1 MAKVQQACRNCS
13 KHFAIEDEES
23 AAFYKRLDVP
33 PPTWCPPCR
42 LLRRMSWVN
51 QHTLHKRRDDKTG
64 KPIYSIYS
72 EESGLTVWN
81 RKDWW
86 SDGWDPLSYGRDID
100 WNRPFFEQVR
110 DLMREV
116 PWENMS
122 ATNVVN
128 SDYCSDCKDFK
139 NCYLAFTGARSENL
153 TYSFG
158 GSYSKD
164 SMELLEVRESELC
177 YEVFDALKCYRAF
190 FSSHVQSSRDVWFS
204 RNLVGCD
211 NCFMCANLKN
221 KSYHIRNISY
231 SPADYKKALAKH
243 DLGSFKTIQALL
255 KQAEEHWSAYPVR
268 FMEGF
273 HNLDAS
279 GNYIN
284 HSKHVK
290 NSFFIITGENNR
302 NCYRVSRS
310 REMEDVTQFGA
321 GSELMYECAM
331 SGEGHSNTAF
341 CASCFINCRNLR
353 YCIQCRDCSHSF
365 GCVGLRNKK
374 YCILNKQYSKK
385 EYDGIL
391 PKLIAH
397 MNTIPYRDAA
407 GREYRFGEFFP
418 PELSPF
424 AYNETLAYE
433 YFPKNAEEASKWG
446 MRWHTFIH
454 PSVATALT
462 PQELPDNIR
471 DTGDDMLKKVISCAH
486 EGTCGEECTLA
497 FRLIPQELGFYRN
510 IGLPLPRL
518 CVSCRYARRAGERL
532 PPVLQKGTCMCQGT
546 TGVSAGDTRREY
558 ANAAPHT
565 HNNKPC
571 RNPFE
576 TAWTADGSTIVYCES
591 CYQEETT

>member
-1 MAKVQQACRNCS
+1 MAKAQEKLCKNCGTR
-13 KHFAIEDEES
+13 FAIDEES

-42 LLRRMSWVN
+42 TLRRMSWVN
-51 QHTLHKRRDDKTG
+51 QHTLHRRRDDKTG
-64 KPIYSIYS
+64 KSIYSIYS

-100 WNRPFFEQVR
+100 WNRPFLEQLKE
-110 DLMREV
+110 LMREI
-116 PWENMS
+116 PRENMS

-164 SMELLEVRESELC
+164 SMDLLEVRESELC
-177 YEVFDALKCYRAF
+177 YEVFDALKCYRVF
-190 FSSHVQSSRDVWFS
+190 FSAHVQSSRDVWFS

-211 NCFMCANLKN
+211 NCFMCVNLKN
-221 KSYHIRNISY
+221 KSYHIGNVPY
-231 SPADYKKALAKH
+231 SPANYKKALAEYT
-243 DLGSFKTIQALL
+243 LGSFSTLETLL
-255 KQAEEHWSAYPVR
+255 AKAKEFWAAHPVR

-273 HNLDAS
+273 QNMSVS

-284 HSKHVK
+284 HSKNTT
-290 NSFFIITGENNR
+290 NSFFIIDGHNNK

-310 REMEDVTQFGA
+310 REMEDITQFGA

-341 CASCFINCRNLR
+341 CWDCFTNCRNIR
-353 YCIQCRDCSHSF
+353 YCMYCRDCSHSF
-365 GCVGLRNKK
+365 GCIGLRSKK
-374 YCILNKQYSKK
+374 YCILNKQYGKK
-385 EYDGIL
+385 EYEELL
-391 PKLIAH
+391 PKVTGH
-397 MNTIPYRDAA
+397 MNALPYRDAS

-418 PELSPF
+418 SELSPF

-433 YFPKNAEEASKWG
+433 YFPRSAEGAAALG
-446 MRWHTFIH
+446 MRWHTFTH
-454 PSVATALT
+454 PSPSDALN
-462 PQELPDNIR
+462 PHDLPDNIR
-471 DTGDDMLKKVISCAH
+471 DVSDDITKKVISCAH
-486 EGTCGEECTLA
+486 EGSCGDECTLA
-497 FRLIPQELGFYRN
+497 FRIIPQELRFYRN

-518 CVSCRYARRAGERL
+518 CVSCRYARRAALRL
-532 PPVLQKGTCMCQGT
+532 PPVLLKSQCMCQDPKNTLKRVAKAEYKNAVPHSHG
-546 TGVSAGDTRREY
+546 SA
-558 ANAAPHT
+558 
-565 HNNKPC
+565 PC
-571 RNPFE
+571 RKPFE
-576 TAWTADGSTIVYCES
+576 TAWPSDTSEIVYCEA
-591 CYQEETT
+591 CYREETS